1 MIYFVYILIT
11 AMNSSHEQIGGSN
24 IFDSQVNS
32 IAMPESVYAID
43 ITLMGNTCNIRS
55 CFLHNVGSNF

>member
-1 MIYFVYILIT
+1 
-11 AMNSSHEQIGGSN
+11 MNSSHEQIGGSN